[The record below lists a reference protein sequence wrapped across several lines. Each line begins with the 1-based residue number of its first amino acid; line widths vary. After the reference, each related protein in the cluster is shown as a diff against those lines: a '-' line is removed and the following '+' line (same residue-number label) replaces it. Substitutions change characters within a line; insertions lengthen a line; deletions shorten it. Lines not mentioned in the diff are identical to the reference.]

1 MPSRRLLLLAAF
13 LPMSRH
19 FVVQI
24 LSAMMVME
32 DASIIHCDLKPEN
45 ILLVGPPGASQGAKI
60 KATDGAKQNQ
70 VCLRLS
76 SSKIRGM
83 EGIS

>member
-1 MPSRRLLLLAAF
+1 M
-13 LPMSRH
+13 
-19 FVVQI
+19 VQI

-45 ILLVGPPGASQGAKI
+45 ILLVGPPGAAQGARI

-70 VCLRLS
+70 VRPSL
-76 SSKIRGM
+76 SKIQAWMG
-83 EGIS
+83 